1 MPREYYDQHASEFF
15 RNTIDID
22 MSEIYRCFCQ
32 YLNRGDR
39 ILDAGCGSGR
49 DIIAFKKMGYNVDA
63 FDASPEMAKIA
74 AHSSCVN
81 VSVSS
86 FQNYET
92 SHLYDG
98 IWCCASLLHVP
109 LNELNTV
116 TKNLSRALKQNGVW
130 YVSFK
135 YGDKER
141 EENGR
146 HFTDMN
152 EVGLTD
158 LVQQAN
164 GLDIVRIWITD
175 DARPG
180 RMEKWLNAILKKT

>member
-1 MPREYYDQHASEFF
+1 MSREYYDQHVNEFC
-15 RNTIDID
+15 RNTIGID
-22 MSEIYRCFCQ
+22 MSKIYRCFCQ

-63 FDASPEMAKIA
+63 FDVSPEMAKIA
-74 AHSSCVN
+74 AQNSCTDVLA
-81 VSVSS
+81 SS
-86 FQNYET
+86 FQDYET
-92 SHLYDG
+92 SDPYDG

-116 TKNLSRALKQNGVW
+116 IKNLSRALRQNGVW

-135 YGDKER
+135 YGNKQR
-141 EENGR
+141 EEDGR

-152 EVGLTD
+152 EASLTD
-158 LVQQAN
+158 VVKQAN
-164 GLDIVRIWITD
+164 GLEIVKTWITD
-175 DARPG
+175 DARPQ
-180 RMEKWLNAILKKT
+180 RKEKWLNAILRKT